1 MKNKRTTFV
10 QHLAELRNRIIFS
23 IVSIILFS
31 VVSYIFYEKII
42 KILIRPFL
50 YINDFNNA
58 KLFLSTIYE
67 GFLIRIKISI
77 YSGIVLSSPVIIFNL
92 IKFIFPG
99 LTLKER
105 RFVLITLLTSLFLS
119 SFAVYYSYQKI
130 VPLSIKFL
138 SSKSFIPQKV
148 GLLLNFNR
156 NINFIIQLIFAG
168 ILLFQLPLIIELL
181 LFFNILKRKT
191 IIKFVRYIIVLIFIL
206 SAILTPPDVLSQLAF
221 ALPLTFLLFL
231 AIFIAKIF
239 KFGE

>member
-168 ILLFQLPLIIELL
+168 ILLFQFPLIIELL

>member
-1 MKNKRTTFV
+1 
-10 QHLAELRNRIIFS
+10 LRNRIIFS

-31 VVSYIFYEKII
+31 AVSYIFYEKII

-191 IIKFVRYIIVLIFIL
+191 IIKFIRYIIVLIFIL